1 MKNNNHSFGRT
12 RVFTRY
18 RPSPK
23 NCPSCKNTMLR
34 MVKIL
39 DGNIKTQNFI
49 YICDN
54 PNCSQKSDVD
64 QLKKSGWEPI
74 RG

>member
-1 MKNNNHSFGRT
+1 MRNTKRLSDKI

-18 RPSPK
+18 RASQK
-23 NCPSCKNTMLR
+23 NCPVCKKEMLR

-39 DGNIKTQNFI
+39 DGDIKSQNFI
-49 YICDN
+49 YICNN

-64 QLKKSGWEPI
+64 QLKKSGWEPE
-74 RG
+74 